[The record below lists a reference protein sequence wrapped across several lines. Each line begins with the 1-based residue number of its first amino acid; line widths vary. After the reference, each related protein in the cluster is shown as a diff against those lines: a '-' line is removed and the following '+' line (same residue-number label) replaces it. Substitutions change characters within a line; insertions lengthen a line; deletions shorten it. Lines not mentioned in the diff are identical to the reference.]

1 MTAKAAEIPRKETPA
16 TVAANPRD
24 RAVGSATVD
33 RSTATASKA
42 VKPDREPNSAP
53 EAVIPRAKASL
64 KEWPRPDRN
73 IEAID
78 ARREITPS
86 SEGKIV
92 LLTAAK
98 ADRREIIPTL
108 EAKADQRETTPNSE
122 GKNALLT
129 AAKADRKEIIP
140 MPEVKVDLQAVATA
154 ALEAKAAMTDR
165 KDRAAIRA
173 RRKAS
178 PRAAS
183 SMVRK
188 RPLLPAATSSKLLLQ
203 PPAVR
208 KNVSAK

>member
-78 ARREITPS
+78 ARREITPTP
-86 SEGKIV
+86 E
-92 LLTAAK
+92 AK

-108 EAKADQRETTPNSE
+108 EAKADPRETTPNSE

-140 MPEVKVDLQAVATA
+140 MPEVKVDLQAAATA

>member
-78 ARREITPS
+78 ARREITPTP
-86 SEGKIV
+86 E
-92 LLTAAK
+92 AK

>member
-1 MTAKAAEIPRKETPA
+1 MTAKEAEIPRKETA
-16 TVAANPRD
+16 AIAAANPRV

-64 KEWPRPDRN
+64 KEWPRPGRN

-98 ADRREIIPTL
+98 ADPREITPTL
-108 EAKADQRETTPNSE
+108 E
-122 GKNALLT
+122 
-129 AAKADRKEIIP
+129 AKADRKEIIP

>member
-1 MTAKAAEIPRKETPA
+1 MTAKAAEIPRKETA
-16 TVAANPRD
+16 AIAAANPRV

-33 RSTATASKA
+33 RSTVTASKA

-53 EAVIPRAKASL
+53 EAATHRAKASL
-64 KEWPRPDRN
+64 KEWPKPDRN
-73 IEAID
+73 LEAID
-78 ARREITPS
+78 VRREITPS

-108 EAKADQRETTPNSE
+108 EAKADPREIT
-122 GKNALLT
+122 
-129 AAKADRKEIIP
+129 P
-140 MPEVKVDLQAVATA
+140 MPEVKVDLQAAATA

-188 RPLLPAATSSKLLLQ
+188 RPLLPAATSSKLLLL

>member
-1 MTAKAAEIPRKETPA
+1 MTAKAAEIPRKETA
-16 TVAANPRD
+16 AIAAANPRV

-78 ARREITPS
+78 ARREITPTP
-86 SEGKIV
+86 E
-92 LLTAAK
+92 AK

-140 MPEVKVDLQAVATA
+140 MPEVKVDLQAAATA

>member
-78 ARREITPS
+78 ARREITPTP
-86 SEGKIV
+86 E
-92 LLTAAK
+92 AK

-140 MPEVKVDLQAVATA
+140 MPEVKVDLQAAATA

>member
-78 ARREITPS
+78 ARREITPTP
-86 SEGKIV
+86 E
-92 LLTAAK
+92 AK

-108 EAKADQRETTPNSE
+108 EAKADQREITPTLE
-122 GKNALLT
+122 
-129 AAKADRKEIIP
+129 AKADRKEIIP